1 MLAEIWIPGVKHVY
15 REAQGCST
23 MASTV
28 VVKDP
33 SFIYLFIGYTGANK
47 HVKDLSVTQMQLT
60 YLSCQRPWCQHWG
73 VLFFFYYFNRLPTMQ
88 H

>member
-28 VVKDP
+28 VVKEP

-60 YLSCQRPWCQHWG
+60 YSLVSDLGASIG
-73 VLFFFYYFNRLPTMQ
+73 VFFFFLLF
-88 H
+88 